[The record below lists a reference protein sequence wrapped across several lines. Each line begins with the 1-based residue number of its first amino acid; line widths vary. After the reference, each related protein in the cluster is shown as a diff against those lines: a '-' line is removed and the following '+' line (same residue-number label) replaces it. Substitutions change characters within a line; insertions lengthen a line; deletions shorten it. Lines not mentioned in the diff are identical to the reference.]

1 MVDYISKIIFGKGL
15 DKNDG
20 SCDNLSQPAS
30 QPASQL
36 SITLPFFPVKL
47 KLQIFK
53 AYSARL
59 TMGGMRL
66 FLFCGKNL

>member
-20 SCDNLSQPAS
+20 SCDNLS

>member
-20 SCDNLSQPAS
+20 SCDNLSKQPAKHNS
-30 QPASQL
+30 AL
-36 SITLPFFPVKL
+36 FPVKL

>member
-1 MVDYISKIIFGKGL
+1 MNAKRRTML
-15 DKNDG
+15 T
-20 SCDNLSQPAS
+20 AS
-30 QPASQL
+30 QPAKHNSAL
-36 SITLPFFPVKL
+36 FPVKL

>member
-30 QPASQL
+30 QL
-36 SITLPFFPVKL
+36 SITLPFFLSSSNCKFSRRILPV
-47 KLQIFK
+47 
-53 AYSARL
+53 
-59 TMGGMRL
+59 
-66 FLFCGKNL
+66 